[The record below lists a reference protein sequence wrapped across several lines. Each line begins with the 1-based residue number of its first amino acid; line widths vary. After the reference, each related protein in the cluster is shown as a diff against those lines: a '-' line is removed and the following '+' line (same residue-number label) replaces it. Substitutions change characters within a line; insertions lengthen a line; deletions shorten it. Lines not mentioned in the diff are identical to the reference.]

1 MKKYISV
8 VITFACILILA
19 PSIAVFSDL
28 QDGSDNPANTSQS
41 ESPVAEISQADGL
54 ENSIAESVTEQEV
67 SENDKLQTNPEVFRV
82 LQTSSGQVKE
92 VSVRDYVIGAV
103 CAEMPAS
110 FETEAL
116 KAQAVACHTYAVR
129 RQMKENSSPDTELKG
144 ADFSDDSSKYQAYF
158 TADQIKSFYGEKYEE
173 YYSKVCLA
181 VDEVLNE
188 ILVYDNQP
196 AVTAFHSM
204 SSGFTESAE
213 NVWGYEIPYLVP
225 VSSTEDMSASQFE
238 ETVDFT
244 ASELFTRFTLA
255 YPDIRL
261 EGDKSG
267 WIKINKVSDSGT
279 VLSMTVGNK
288 EISGLEFRSVLS
300 LKSAC
305 FSVSCSDEKISVTTK
320 GYGHGVGMSQ
330 YGANEMAKGGKTY
343 REILAHYY
351 KGTKLLEIQ

>member
-8 VITFACILILA
+8 VVTFACILILA

-28 QDGSDNPANTSQS
+28 QDRPDNPANVSKAENIT
-41 ESPVAEISQADGL
+41 ENPFTEISQSD
-54 ENSIAESVTEQEV
+54 SIESSNTEQTT
-67 SENDKLQTNPEVFRV
+67 SENDKVQSNSDVFKV
-82 LQTSSGQVKE
+82 LETSSGK
-92 VSVRDYVIGAV
+92 VSEIPVRDYVIGAV

-116 KAQAVACHTYAVR
+116 KAQAVVCHTYAVR
-129 RQMKENSSPDTELKG
+129 RQMQENSSPDTELKG

-158 TADQIKSFYGEKYEE
+158 TNDRIKSFYGENYDE
-173 YYSKVCLA
+173 YYSKVCSA

-188 ILVYDNQP
+188 ILVFDNQP

-213 NVWGYEIPYLVP
+213 NVWGYEIPYLVA
-225 VSSTEDMSASQFE
+225 VSSIEDMSASQYE
-238 ETVDFT
+238 ETADFT
-244 ASELFTRFTLA
+244 ASEFFTRFTQA

-267 WIKINKVSDSGT
+267 WIKINKISDSGT

-288 EISGLEFRSVLS
+288 ELSGLEFRSVLS

-305 FSVSCSDEKISVTTK
+305 FSVSCSDEKISITTK

-330 YGANEMAKGGKTY
+330 YGANEMAKEGKTY
-343 REILAHYY
+343 REILSHYY
-351 KGTKLLEIQ
+351 KGTELSNL

>member
-54 ENSIAESVTEQEV
+54 ENSIAESVTEREV

-82 LQTSSGQVKE
+82 LQISSGQVSE
-92 VSVRDYVIGAV
+92 VPVRDYIIGAV

-110 FETEAL
+110 FEPEAL
-116 KAQAVACHTYAVR
+116 KAQAVVCHTYAVR

-351 KGTKLLEIQ
+351 KGTELSEIQ